1 LYLGE
6 LAIDIA
12 GKNQS
17 NDLLSLLYQL
27 KKWNFNFKF
36 STKEKSELLKIH
48 KQESMN
54 KQISIIKN
62 NFQEF
67 INFENIDVK
76 HKMLYKAFMVSKF
89 INHSY
94 LINMND
100 EDRVHF
106 FNDDKLI
113 KIILKVTVWASE
125 RELENLYLNDLVQQ
139 FKLEELVNWILLIK
153 KHGIDKEIS
162 HNSLMNMLRLDQ
174 NLIKNVKAKLKLFF
188 KIKSINKNGIRSV
201 QFEYDDNSILNEIII
216 GVFENKADNPF

>member
-1 LYLGE
+1 
-6 LAIDIA
+6 
-12 GKNQS
+12 
-17 NDLLSLLYQL
+17 
-27 KKWNFNFKF
+27 
-36 STKEKSELLKIH
+36 
-48 KQESMN
+48 
-54 KQISIIKN
+54 
-62 NFQEF
+62 
-67 INFENIDVK
+67 
-76 HKMLYKAFMVSKF
+76 
-89 INHSY
+89 
-94 LINMND
+94 MND

-216 GVFENKADNPF
+216 GVFENNVDNPF

>member
-1 LYLGE
+1 M
-6 LAIDIA
+6 I
-12 GKNQS
+12 
-17 NDLLSLLYQL
+17 L
-27 KKWNFNFKF
+27 KKI
-36 STKEKSELLKIH
+36 L
-48 KQESMN
+48 
-54 KQISIIKN
+54 
-62 NFQEF
+62 
-67 INFENIDVK
+67 
-76 HKMLYKAFMVSKF
+76 
-89 INHSY
+89 
-94 LINMND
+94 
-100 EDRVHF
+100 
-106 FNDDKLI
+106 KLI

-216 GVFENKADNPF
+216 GVFENNVDNPF